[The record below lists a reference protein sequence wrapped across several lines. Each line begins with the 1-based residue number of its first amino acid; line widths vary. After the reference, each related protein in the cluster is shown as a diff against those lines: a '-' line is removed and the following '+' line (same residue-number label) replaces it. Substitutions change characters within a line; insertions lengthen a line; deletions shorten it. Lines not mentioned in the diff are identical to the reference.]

1 MQSDGGG
8 QGSQRSTARIQSSC
22 RFACVLPRLT
32 NTPRLSGPLKP
43 LQVLVSPSSVD
54 VGPVAAHHL
63 HVSASRKTNGL
74 GFLSSSVAAKVRR
87 GKVRQPC
94 EGATCAITHAH
105 IYTPDSPRFL
115 FSTPAR
121 VPLWCAKYCA
131 YGFGIVLHK
140 TFVHSPVRLHVSMK
154 LVSQCLDW
162 VLVPLLM
169 QKSRKQ
175 RSHLLT
181 LCFFLHHLHQIQ
193 RRDGR
198 RATLSPAQLFGG
210 RGKALG
216 WEGPRQFQGESQGL
230 AHAEGV
236 DNPPRRM

>member
-8 QGSQRSTARIQSSC
+8 QGSQRYVGVFRGLRALEYESG
-22 RFACVLPRLT
+22 RLGGQFYSKDL
-32 NTPRLSGPLKP
+32 LSIFPTS
-43 LQVLVSPSSVD
+43 VLVSPSSVD

-63 HVSASRKTNGL
+63 HVKQTASA
-74 GFLSSSVAAKVRR
+74 
-87 GKVRQPC
+87 
-94 EGATCAITHAH
+94 
-105 IYTPDSPRFL
+105 
-115 FSTPAR
+115 FSR
-121 VPLWCAKYCA
+121 VPWLRRYEE
-131 YGFGIVLHK
+131 GR
-140 TFVHSPVRLHVSMK
+140 RLYILPYVFMCLCGDELFLRATNK